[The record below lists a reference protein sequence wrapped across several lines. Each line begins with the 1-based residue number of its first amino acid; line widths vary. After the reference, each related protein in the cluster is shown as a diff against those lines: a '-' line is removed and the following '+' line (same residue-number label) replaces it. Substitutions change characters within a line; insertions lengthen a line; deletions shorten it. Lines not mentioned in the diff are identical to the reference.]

1 MEWWVNSASAPS
13 PGFPISQVRTE
24 KAPSETVTWPDKLF
38 SHLRALA
45 EGKRGVTDI
54 PSDPHGCLHASQAVL
69 ITVYINKF
77 KLY

>member
-24 KAPSETVTWPDKLF
+24 KAPSKTVTWPDKLF

-54 PSDPHGCLHASQAVL
+54 SPAIPMVASMPL
-69 ITVYINKF
+69 RLF
-77 KLY
+77 